1 MTKWQIDQN
10 FVELK
15 KNFENTKVKAEL
27 TFVIALGGG
36 RLGYFLLLD
45 RQVPP
50 QPGGLL

>member
-1 MTKWQIDQN
+1 MANNSKLCRIK
-10 FVELK
+10 K

-36 RLGYFLLLD
+36 RLGDFLLLD